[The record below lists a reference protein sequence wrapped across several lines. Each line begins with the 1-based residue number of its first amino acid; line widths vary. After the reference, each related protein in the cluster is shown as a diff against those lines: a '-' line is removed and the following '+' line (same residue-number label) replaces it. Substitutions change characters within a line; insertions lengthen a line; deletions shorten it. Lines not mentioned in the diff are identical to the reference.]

1 MFEIKLKTDN
11 INETTTVN
19 TISEMKEELEGYTGM
34 LSADITV
41 TENGEVVYRKP
52 KGVYYAIKNY
62 YKIV

>member
-11 INETTTVN
+11 IDETTTVN
-19 TISEMKEELEGYTGM
+19 TISEMKEEVEGYTGM

-41 TENGEVVYRKP
+41 TENGEVVYRKT
-52 KGVYYAIKNY
+52 KGVYYPIKNY

>member
-11 INETTTVN
+11 IDETTTVN

-41 TENGEVVYRKP
+41 TENGEVVYQKP

>member
-11 INETTTVN
+11 INETTTVD
-19 TISEMKEELEGYTGM
+19 TMSEMKEELEGYTGM

-41 TENGEVVYRKP
+41 TENGEVVYRKT
-52 KGVYYAIKNY
+52 KGVYYPIKNY